1 MLIQYWSPVTSDF
14 GLIQAPIEQ
23 LASAFLEWQATLGIA
38 WRVNRIQTNLEA
50 TFEALLPLSHGKRR
64 RAFVATR
71 SGWTAQFQNG
81 IQGSDPFPVM
91 SLFAA
96 KLGVLAMRVCSTSM
110 EANHPA
116 NIWEVYAPPQLGG
129 DSVGY
134 RRSVAAA
141 NDGGRWT
148 FDQSGEPYGFEDLA
162 TYSTFRKR
170 DRFTHEMLER
180 YLAAFDLYP
189 FDENFYVVDA
199 ATPATILERPE
210 RLSEPPDFTLEQVI
224 AGKPWK
230 SV

>member
-23 LASAFLEWQATLGIA
+23 LASAFLEWQASLGVA
-38 WRVNRIQTNLEA
+38 WRVTRIQTTLEA

-64 RAFVATR
+64 RAFTATR

-96 KLGVLAMRVCSTSM
+96 KLGVLAMRVCSTLT

-129 DSVGY
+129 DSAGY

-141 NDGGRWT
+141 SDGGKWT

-170 DRFTHEMLER
+170 DRFTREMLER

-189 FDENFYVVDA
+189 FDENFYVVDE
-199 ATPATILERPE
+199 ATPAIVLARPA
-210 RLSEPPDFTLEQVI
+210 RPSEPPDFTLEQVI

-230 SV
+230 GV